1 LSKETETKT
10 EMGESITGDEE
21 VGMNHCSYY
30 YYYFEGLDLT
40 LSFGRF
46 CLKKLRE
53 EKKKKEEEE
62 EEKKITYLKR

>member
-1 LSKETETKT
+1 MSKETETKT
-10 EMGESITGDEE
+10 EMGESVTGDEE
-21 VGMNHCSYY
+21 MGMNHCSYYY

-62 EEKKITYLKR
+62 KKKLPT